1 MFGVAHQAIR
11 HTSSSSTS
19 RLSHPTI
26 IMSYKF
32 EGWLGHGPDSADGN
46 MEWGSFEPKKWEED
60 DVDMQITHCGIC
72 ATDIHTLRSD
82 WGAVAYRESP
92 SSIHIKFLYS

>member
-1 MFGVAHQAIR
+1 
-11 HTSSSSTS
+11 
-19 RLSHPTI
+19 
-26 IMSYKF
+26 MSYKF

-46 MEWGSFEPKKWEED
+46 MQWGAFEPKKWEED

-82 WGAVAYRESP
+82 WGPATYRESR
-92 SSIHIKFLYS
+92 SSIHIKPCTADHRQLAASVTNSWARPSA